1 MNWFAVGDD
10 RMGRTPRR
18 SGRALVLALSFVLG
32 LGLVGIAQTTTT
44 TSLGSDVNPSVYG
57 QSVAFTA
64 TVSPTP
70 NGGTVTFKDGATV
83 LDSVAVD
90 TGTGKANFSTNSLS
104 VGSHSIT
111 AEYSGTTDYN
121 PSTSSPL
128 DQKVDKASTTVSVG
142 SSTNPSV
149 TGQSVTFTATVSAA
163 SPGSGTPTGTVDFYA
178 SGNLIAA
185 DCPLSGGTATCSRSF
200 AHIESPVAVTA
211 YYSGDTNFN
220 PSDNVLNPLTQTV
233 DKASTTTSITPSG
246 SSWVGDSYTVSGWVI
261 VTSPG
266 SGIPTGTVT
275 VRDDTGETCAANLV
289 EGAWSCFLSSSGAAG
304 TRTLTAVYEGDA
316 NYAGSSGST
325 THQVTTVA
333 TTLALT
339 DEPDPS
345 VVGGAVTLTATATA
359 ETGGGSPTGTV
370 SFSIGTTPL
379 GSAELV
385 SSGTDE
391 SKAVLVTTQ
400 IPFGSHTITA
410 TYPGDGRFAGS
421 TATAEHTAS
430 KRETTT
436 LVMGSDTALVV
447 GDTVTVTVRVVDTSP
462 GASSMPT
469 GNVEVSVDPTDQ
481 GTPTSWSHTLVA
493 ADAGEFTF
501 TYTPTSGETTPHTF
515 TATYAGDSTHSGSS
529 GSFAQAIIKRAADIQ
544 LVLDPTTAYIGQ
556 PVTVTVRVEDDTT
569 AGTVSVPIGTVAF
582 SDGTT
587 KNGVFSSDTADL
599 SGGTCTVTYT
609 PGAGDAGTTTITAT
623 YNGSAVHIGKSTTQ
637 LLTVLLR
644 PTEVTVN
651 GCTNT
656 ILVNQECSYTVT
668 VEEADGIPGT
678 ATAPFGTLSYSSYL
692 GSDASINATDTEAPW
707 GAFTYTCL
715 GLDGHAGI
723 DTIYAHYT
731 PNDGIHA
738 ASGGG
743 FGQAIQRRP
752 TITTVTGSG
761 TPAGVTYTAT
771 VQEDSGNA
779 GTDTI
784 LQGNIHLLQPNE
796 YPCTGLSGATL
807 TCTGNF
813 NTTSP
818 LVNVTV
824 QFEPTDRTHL
834 GSTGSK
840 NITREITPA
849 PGDETTGANC
859 TDGCGS
865 GGANIAQMIYD
876 VNAAIVALEATKLG
890 LDATLLVLDVI
901 PDGVITGGLVVSTG
915 VTIPYSDIA
924 AAVVGTAGIAIDTAI
939 LEMETDLDGDGIP
952 DLLELGIGTS
962 TTKWDTDGDGMGD
975 LDEIEEAGGYYG
987 GSRRPSPTD
996 SDSDNDG
1003 LSDGDEAGLYNTS
1016 FCVADTDCDTVSD
1029 GTEVG
1034 TWNFSDIRNHSDPLM
1049 QDTDGDGLRDDLEF
1063 TAGCPFVNDADSD
1076 DDGLQDGY
1084 EDKNQDGTI
1093 TYTIGHSTTQ
1103 GSGETDF
1110 CQWDTD
1116 GDGLGDGEEESLFGT
1131 LVTPKGVSTT
1141 VGAQGANLGDTV
1153 PALDTDMDNDG
1164 LPDYAETNTYQ
1175 TNPMD
1180 ADTDNDTLSDS
1191 VEVAIWADADAR
1203 NHANPREADTDGDGL
1218 TDNLEIASGCPFVN
1232 DDDSDDDGLQDGYED
1247 TNRNGTWSYTSIGN
1261 STTQGLGE
1269 TNFCNPDTDGDGL
1282 LDGEE
1287 KGLFG
1292 QSVVTA
1298 VTPTGTVT
1306 TVPALDDDSD
1316 NDGLSDWEEVNVTGT
1331 NPLHWDTDGDGVS
1344 DANELISTSGT
1355 WPKRAFDQESDPLD
1369 QDTDDDGL
1377 SDYIEWGNSGLGTG
1391 LGISRTTGGTH
1402 DTTCPIVNDDD
1413 SDNDGLQDGAEGWD
1427 GNATITNT
1435 IGRTGTR
1442 GSGETNFCDPDT
1454 DGDGLTD
1461 AEEFALFGGLRPD
1474 PDVGQGFVDV
1484 SVVGHPSWSLTAT
1497 IPALDDDSDDD
1508 GLSDYEEVNVT
1519 GTDPLDW
1526 DTDGDGLSDADEL
1539 IVTSGNFPYRT
1550 FDQESDPLDIDTDDD
1565 GLTDNIEYSGSGV
1578 VRATSGSGGTRDTIC
1593 PIVNDDDS
1601 DDDGL
1606 QDGYEDK
1613 NKDGSWNNYQIG
1625 NSTIQGWGETCACNP
1640 DSDGDG
1646 LQDGEEEELLGRT
1659 TTPQGVPRWFPLG
1672 TSAAPAGYTVLP
1684 GAARGTGNDLLAPY
1698 TFAPAPGPSLPQ
1710 TVPALDTDSDNDGLS
1725 DYEEVNVTGTDPLD
1739 ADTDNDTLFD
1749 ADELVAV
1756 SGTWPNRQFD
1766 QVSDPLNINTDDD
1779 HLFDPQEFSGS
1790 GLSTLAGALGGTRDM
1805 QCPFV
1810 NDDDSDDD
1818 GIQDGAVVVRT
1829 FVAVGVTYSW
1839 THYED
1844 FADVTGATDAAPG
1857 TVRTVVTP
1865 AGGEQNDDSIWNVCD
1880 PDSDGDG
1887 LLDGEEVAIG
1897 TDPGDWDTD
1906 DDGRNDWHEQTGG
1919 GPIPTDPFDPDTDDD
1934 GLLDSAEVFGSNP
1947 TNPTNCD
1954 TDADGL
1960 CDGGARTPYMTS
1972 GHPSVV
1978 VSPRCRT
1985 GIGGHP
1991 NPLGI
1996 GEDEDGDGAWD
2007 SGETDPNNP
2016 DTDGDAVGDGF
2027 ERLSFS
2033 VSRQSLIPATDLF
2046 GRPITVVYPEAN
2058 NVKPACGCMNPLT
2071 TDSDGDGLL
2080 DGEEDLN
2087 HDGHFD
2093 FLVSDFDYGHHG
2105 PIPGPAYGS
2114 PLETNP
2120 CDPDTDHD
2128 GLTDLEELRG
2138 QANPPSF
2145 FPFNPTN
2152 PLDHDTDNDWIYD
2165 GPEVRWVCTELLFVN
2180 LDNDGD
2186 TFIDEDPVDEVDNDG
2201 DGLIDEDDV
2210 DFYVRYVPVLDPTNR
2225 DSDSDGFI
2233 DGLDEDPCNT
2243 QLIPIARP
2251 VVQTPVD
2258 TDGDGFA
2265 DDDEIAAGTHP
2276 NDPTSFPCAFGS
2288 DLDLDGVCDDR
2299 LWLTDTNHDGTA
2311 DTVTIDIDTNVLVD
2325 LRVEILSRDLQ
2336 RGDFDGDGQADDG
2349 RYTISYAFANRR
2361 VIQPRLTVVIFDYGC
2376 DLRVDQVEVTK

>member
-1 MNWFAVGDD
+1 MNWFSCGNRDARGHA
-10 RMGRTPRR
+10 GHQSRR
-18 SGRALVLALSFVLG
+18 VLIPVLG
-32 LGLVGIAQTTTT
+32 LVFALGLVGFGATNTTTT
-44 TSLGSDVNPSVYG
+44 LTSDVNPSVHG
-57 QSVAFTA
+57 QPVTFTA
-64 TVSPTP
+64 TVTP
-70 NGGTVTFKDGATV
+70 VPDGGTVTFKDGATV
-83 LDSVAVD
+83 LGSVAVD

-121 PSTSSPL
+121 PSTSFPL

-149 TGQSVTFTATVSAA
+149 TGQSVTFTATVSAV

-325 THQVTTVA
+325 THQVATVA

-345 VVGGAVTLTATATA
+345 VIGGAVTLTATATA
-359 ETGGGSPTGTV
+359 ASGGGSPTGTV

-379 GSAELV
+379 GSVELV

-400 IPFGSHTITA
+400 IPAGSHTITA

-469 GNVEVSVDPTDQ
+469 GTVSVSVSPTDQ
-481 GTPTSWSHTLVA
+481 GTPTSWSHALVA

-515 TATYAGDSTHSGSS
+515 TATYDGDDTHEGST
-529 GSFAQAIIKRAADIQ
+529 GSFQQAIITRAADIQ
-544 LVLDPTTAYIGQ
+544 LVCNPSTAYIFQ
-556 PVTVTVRVEDDTT
+556 DVACQVHVEDDTT
-569 AGTVSVPIGTVAF
+569 AGTPITPSGDVTF
-582 SDGTT
+582 DDDG
-587 KNGVFSSDTADL
+587 KNGVFSVSGTPGNTWPLDGSGNL
-599 SGGTCTVTYT
+599 SVIYT
-609 PGAGDAGTTTITAT
+609 PSAFDAGTTTITAT

-692 GSDASINATDTEAPW
+692 GSDATQVPNSGAAPS
-707 GAFTYTCL
+707 GTFTYTCL

-784 LQGNIHLLQPNE
+784 LQGNIHLLQPSE
-796 YPCTGLSGATL
+796 YPCTGLSGTTL
-807 TCTGNF
+807 TCPGSF
-813 NTTSP
+813 ATTSP

-834 GSTGSK
+834 GSTGSV
-840 NITREITPA
+840 NIERYDQFPDD
-849 PGDETTGANC
+849 PGDGSDGSEC
-859 TDGCGS
+859 DDGCGS
-865 GGANIAQMIYD
+865 GGKNVAQMIFD
-876 VNAAIVALEATKLG
+876 LNASEVALQAVKLG
-890 LDATLLVLDVI
+890 LDTTALVLDVI
-901 PDGVITGGLVVSTG
+901 PDGVITGGVVVQTG

-924 AAVVGTAGIAIDTAI
+924 KAVVAGAGILLDIAIMSMD
-939 LEMETDLDGDGIP
+939 TDLDDDGLP
-952 DLLELGIGTS
+952 DVLEENVTD
-962 TTKWDTDGDGMGD
+962 TDYNEWDTDGDGMGD
-975 LDEIEEAGGYYG
+975 WDELEEASGYYG
-987 GSRRPSPTD
+987 GSRRPDPND
-996 SDSDNDG
+996 SDSDDDG
-1003 LSDGDEAGLYNTS
+1003 IPDGDEQSLTHTN
-1016 FCVADTDCDTVSD
+1016 FCVADTDCDTVID
-1029 GTEVG
+1029 GGQGLAAVG
-1034 TWNFSDIRNHSDPLM
+1034 EAETWGFADIRDHADPLM
-1049 QDTDGDGLRDDLEF
+1049 EDTDGDGLRDDVEIA
-1063 TAGCPFVNDADSD
+1063 AGCPFVNDDDSDNDGLQDGFESWDGNGTCVTGDIGDSLTQSSLTGETDFCDPDTDGDGLTDGEEVALLGGLPVTSSGFKPVAPRGVSTVFGQDGSALTATIPALDDDSDNDGLSDCEEVSITHTNPLDQDSDNDTLSDANELIAVVGSSWPNRSFIQVSDPLDPDSDDDGLPDQVEYPGSGLGMLRTSGGVPDNVCSYVGDDDSD
-1076 DDGLQDGY
+1076 DDGLQDGH
-1084 EDKNQDGTI
+1084 EDLDKDGQFDLGTI
-1093 TYTIGHSTTQ
+1093 GTTQTIGT
-1103 GSGETDF
+1103 GETNL
-1110 CQWDTD
+1110 CNPDTD
-1116 GDGLGDGEEESLFGT
+1116 GDGLDDGQEEWQLGAGSVA
-1131 LVTPKGVSTT
+1131 VTSQDSATI
-1141 VGAQGANLGDTV
+1141 AHTV
-1153 PALDTDMDNDG
+1153 PALDMDSDDDG
-1164 LPDYAETNTYQ
+1164 LSDGEEVNVTHTDPLDW
-1175 TNPMD
+1175 
-1180 ADTDNDTLSDS
+1180 DTDNDTLSDLNELLVTGGTWPQRTFSQVSDPLDPDTDDDGLIDS
-1191 VEVAIWADADAR
+1191 VEYNGTGSDR
-1203 NHANPREADTDGDGL
+1203 FLHLSTDGVDDL
-1218 TDNLEIASGCPFVN
+1218 VCPYVN
-1232 DDDSDDDGLQDGYED
+1232 DDDSDDDGLQDGGED
-1247 TNRNGTWSYTSIGN
+1247 ANHDGMLGVGGSGISIGDWGSQATKSVDYWECN
-1261 STTQGLGE
+1261 L
-1269 TNFCNPDTDGDGL
+1269 CNPDTDGDGL

-1287 KGLFG
+1287 VALLGGGPILGRPRPIPGFNT
-1292 QSVVTA
+1292 VIPEA
-1298 VTPTGTVT
+1298 VSTVL
-1306 TVPALDDDSD
+1306 P
-1316 NDGLSDWEEVNVTGT
+1316 
-1331 NPLHWDTDGDGVS
+1331 
-1344 DANELISTSGT
+1344 
-1355 WPKRAFDQESDPLD
+1355 
-1369 QDTDDDGL
+1369 
-1377 SDYIEWGNSGLGTG
+1377 LGTG
-1391 LGISRTTGGTH
+1391 PAGS
-1402 DTTCPIVNDDD
+1402 PP
-1413 SDNDGLQDGAEGWD
+1413 
-1427 GNATITNT
+1427 
-1435 IGRTGTR
+1435 GTR
-1442 GSGETNFCDPDT
+1442 NSQLGPYT
-1454 DGDGLTD
+1454 
-1461 AEEFALFGGLRPD
+1461 
-1474 PDVGQGFVDV
+1474 FVPAAGA
-1484 SVVGHPSWSLTAT
+1484 SMIAT
-1497 IPALDDDSDDD
+1497 IPALD
-1508 GLSDYEEVNVT
+1508 N
-1519 GTDPLDW
+1519 
-1526 DTDGDGLSDADEL
+1526 
-1539 IVTSGNFPYRT
+1539 
-1550 FDQESDPLDIDTDDD
+1550 
-1565 GLTDNIEYSGSGV
+1565 
-1578 VRATSGSGGTRDTIC
+1578 
-1593 PIVNDDDS
+1593 
-1601 DDDGL
+1601 
-1606 QDGYEDK
+1606 
-1613 NKDGSWNNYQIG
+1613 
-1625 NSTIQGWGETCACNP
+1625 
-1640 DSDGDG
+1640 
-1646 LQDGEEEELLGRT
+1646 
-1659 TTPQGVPRWFPLG
+1659 
-1672 TSAAPAGYTVLP
+1672 
-1684 GAARGTGNDLLAPY
+1684 
-1698 TFAPAPGPSLPQ
+1698 
-1710 TVPALDTDSDNDGLS
+1710 DSDNDGLS
-1725 DYEEVNVTGTDPLD
+1725 DYEEVNITGTDPLD
-1739 ADTDNDTLFD
+1739 QDSDNDTLMD
-1749 ADELVAV
+1749 SDELIAIA
-1756 SGTWPNRQFD
+1756 GTWPQRTFD
-1766 QVSDPLNINTDDD
+1766 QESNPLDINTDDD

-1972 GHPSVV
+1972 GHPSAV

-2120 CDPDTDHD
+2120 CDPDTDYD

-2165 GPEVRWVCTELLFVN
+2165 GPEVRWVCTELLFVS

-2243 QLIPIARP
+2243 QLIPIAHP

-2361 VIQPRLTVVIFDYGC
+2361 VIQPRLTVVILDYGC